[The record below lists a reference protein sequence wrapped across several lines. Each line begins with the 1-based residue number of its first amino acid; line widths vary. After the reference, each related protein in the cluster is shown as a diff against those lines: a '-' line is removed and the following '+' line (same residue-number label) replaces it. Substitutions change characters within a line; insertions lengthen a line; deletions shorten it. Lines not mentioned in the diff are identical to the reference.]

1 MPVDVIAIRQWM
13 RRCPGRRGSTRR
25 IEQVM
30 MTSLGKGPVRARQ
43 EAGDAEESRVPLASQ
58 VLSKR
63 LVLAGIEAWVG
74 GAEIML
80 WGT

>member
-1 MPVDVIAIRQWM
+1 VDVIAIRPWM

-25 IEQVM
+25 TGRVV
-30 MTSLGKGPVRARQ
+30 MTSSGKGPVRMRQ
-43 EAGDAEESRVPLASQ
+43 GAGDVGESRARSASRAR
-58 VLSKR
+58 SNR

-74 GAEIML
+74 GAVIML